1 MHKIHERLRV
11 VFRMVVYDLLLIITL
26 PITFVVGSIGLLLGL
41 LALVVLFPVAIYRTY
56 KYREILLGYQDP
68 DAPDAYESIQYLI
81 EFYAHHKDCSSRL
94 VMDCVRYVDYIYQG
108 HPQQYVKYRFE
119 FCIFL
124 GKICK
129 AAIEEEME
137 SNHDVFEYV
146 KKINFEN
153 CRDPR
158 KYWGVLRVDDIRIF
172 KDSVLI

>member
-1 MHKIHERLRV
+1 
-11 VFRMVVYDLLLIITL
+11 MVVYDLLLIITL
-26 PITFVVGSIGLLLGL
+26 PITFVVGCVGILFGL
-41 LALVVLFPVAIYRTY
+41 LAFAVLFPVALYRTY
-56 KYREILLGYQDP
+56 KYREILLDQKDP
-68 DAPDAYESIQYLI
+68 EACENIQYI
-81 EFYAHHKDCSSRL
+81 IDFYAHHKECSSRL
-94 VMDCVRYVDYIYQG
+94 VTDCVQYIDYIYQG